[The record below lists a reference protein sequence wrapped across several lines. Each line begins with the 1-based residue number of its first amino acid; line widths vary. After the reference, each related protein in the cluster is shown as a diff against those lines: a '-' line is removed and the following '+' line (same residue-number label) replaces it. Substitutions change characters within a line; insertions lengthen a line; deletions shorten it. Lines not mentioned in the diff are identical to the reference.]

1 MNVLTPFLPS
11 ALALASSCRP
21 AATPISEGSGG
32 PLTPPPDPLTS
43 CNSDKDYDAL
53 ILGTQNAMKGSRHN
67 LLTALAC
74 IRLLE
79 EKDEDL

>member
-53 ILGTQNAMKGSRHN
+53 LLDIQSPMKGKRCN
-67 LLTALAC
+67 LLTALAPIHC
-74 IRLLE
+74 LE
-79 EKDEDL
+79 KGGAQ